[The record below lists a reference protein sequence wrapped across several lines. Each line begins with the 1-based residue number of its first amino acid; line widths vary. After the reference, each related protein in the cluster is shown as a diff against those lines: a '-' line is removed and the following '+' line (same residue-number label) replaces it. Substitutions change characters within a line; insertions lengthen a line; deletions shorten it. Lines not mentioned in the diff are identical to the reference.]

1 MTLKQWVA
9 FILLAIVWGSSYL
22 WIKIAVGE
30 MGPFTLVA
38 FRLLFGAIFLIGLV
52 LIRRPEFPKQKS
64 AWASMAFVGMVNTA
78 IPFTFISWGEIYID
92 SAMASIL
99 IGAVPLF
106 TLFIAHWTLK
116 DDRMTAMKL
125 LGLVTGFIGIF
136 VLMSESLIGGSSQNS
151 LLGQLAMLGA
161 AASYAIGI
169 TFARRRLSGVSH
181 SVQALVCVLFA
192 DAVIWAAAL
201 GFEAP
206 IQLPQS
212 SLAWWA
218 VLILGFLGTGLAY
231 RLFFY
236 LIQSAG
242 ATKASMVTYVAPVVG
257 VILGVTFLNEALT
270 WQLIVGTILVVGAVL
285 VVNRAPAAKNFEA
298 NIRDT
303 VKEIFMDK
311 INIAEKFSQFDTH
324 WDPKVIGELNG
335 QHVKIAKL
343 KGEFV
348 WHQHEHEDEL
358 FLVIKGKLLVKFRDK
373 GIELNEGE
381 MLIIPK
387 GVEHLPIAEEEVHLL
402 MFEPVGTLNTG
413 NAQGDARTVVKLE
426 KI

>member
-1 MTLKQWVA
+1 MNLKQWMA
-9 FILLAIVWGSSYL
+9 FILLAVIWGSSYL

-38 FRLLFGAIFLIGLV
+38 FRLLFGAIFLLAIV

-64 AWASMAFVGMVNTA
+64 IWASMAFVGLVNSA
-78 IPFTFISWGEIYID
+78 IPFVLISWGEIYID

-116 DDRMTAMKL
+116 DDRMTIAKI
-125 LGLVTGFIGIF
+125 LGLIIGFVGII
-136 VLMSESLIGGSSQNS
+136 VLMSESLTGGSSQNS
-151 LLGQLAMLGA
+151 LWGQLAMLAA

-169 TFARRRLSGVSH
+169 TFTRRRLSDVSH
-181 SVQALVCVLFA
+181 SVQALVSVIFA
-192 DAVIWAAAL
+192 DTFIWVATIGL
-201 GFEAP
+201 ESP
-206 IQLPQS
+206 IQLPE
-212 SLAWWA
+212 APIVWWA

-257 VILGVTFLNEALT
+257 VILGVAFLNEALT
-270 WQLIVGTILVVGAVL
+270 WQLILGTILVVGAVL
-285 VVNRAPAAKNFEA
+285 VVNRSVSKKKFETK
-298 NIRDT
+298 IRNT

-324 WDPKVIGELNG
+324 WDPKLLGELNG
-335 QHVKIAKL
+335 QHVKIVKL

-358 FLVIKGKLLVKFRDK
+358 FLVVKGTLLVKFRDK
-373 GIELNEGE
+373 DVELNEGE

-387 GVEHLPIAEEEVHLL
+387 GVEHLPIAKDEVHLL
-402 MFEPVGTLNTG
+402 MFEPVGTVNTG
-413 NAQGDARTVVKLE
+413 NVTTDERMVVELE
-426 KI
+426 QI